1 MSDTYIANRW
11 TLYIYNMQFHQNNL
25 YHIYNRGNNKQ
36 QIFFSDNNYFFFL
49 EKIRKYVSPHC
60 DILAWCLMPNHFH
73 LLIHANETTCQLS
86 KTLPIPVFKLADN
99 LGLLLSSYT
108 KAINKQQG
116 TTGSLFQQR
125 TKSKL
130 VLDEANNYPLTAFH
144 YIHQNPLKAKL
155 VDRLEDWRFSS
166 FREYAGMNKVSTCNK
181 ELAAQLLNL
190 NLQTFKA
197 DSYGVLNDELVK
209 EIF

>member
-1 MSDTYIANRW
+1 
-11 TLYIYNMQFHQNNL
+11 MQFQTGNL
-25 YHIYNRGNNKQ
+25 YHIYNRGNNNQ
-36 QIFFSDNNYFFFL
+36 PVFFNDGNYHFL
-49 EKIRKYVSPHC
+49 IEKIQKYIAPNC

-86 KTLPIPVFKLADN
+86 KAKPIPVSKLADN

-108 KAINKQQG
+108 KAINKQLS

-130 VLDEANNYPLTAFH
+130 VIDKQSNYSLTAFH
-144 YIHQNPLKAKL
+144 YIYQNPLKASL
-155 VDRLEDWRFSS
+155 VNRLEDWRFSS
-166 FREYAGMNKVSTCNK
+166 FREYANLKKSSVCNK
-181 ELAAQLLNL
+181 ELAIDLLGL
-190 NLQTFKA
+190 NPQTFTA
-197 DSYGVLNDELVK
+197 DSYAVLNEEFVK